1 MRSPTKWI
9 WRGVGLSVGDNGALG
24 KYTSSRKVE
33 TQQQLFDSSSES
45 CSEINFYQ
53 KPSTQTFLGHCH
65 AFFFNLN
72 GERTR
77 DEAVRMSTGDG
88 RRKKGLLTQGQ
99 RHSSETKNS
108 LIFHWPLYNFHW
120 PCIRWLIIITMKKKK
135 KNSVFTFASAFL
147 VDHQY
152 SCLCFQTLYT
162 FHGILC
168 AMKVVF
174 PDFSL
179 TSTISKISPTF

>member
-1 MRSPTKWI
+1 MCVPQSSEFG
-9 WRGVGLSVGDNGALG
+9 GVGLSVGDNGALG

-88 RRKKGLLTQGQ
+88 RRKKRLLTQGQ
-99 RHSSETKNS
+99 CHSSETKKFLYFS
-108 LIFHWPLYNFHW
+108 LLY
-120 PCIRWLIIITMKKKK
+120 T
-135 KNSVFTFASAFL
+135 VFTDPALGDS
-147 VDHQY
+147 
-152 SCLCFQTLYT
+152 
-162 FHGILC
+162 
-168 AMKVVF
+168 
-174 PDFSL
+174 
-179 TSTISKISPTF
+179 

>member
-1 MRSPTKWI
+1 MCVPQPSEFG
-9 WRGVGLSVGDNGALG
+9 GVGLSVGDHGALD

-53 KPSTQTFLGHCH
+53 KPSTQTFLGHCY
-65 AFFFNLN
+65 AFFFNLH

-88 RRKKGLLTQGQ
+88 RRKKRLLTQGQ
-99 RHSSETKNS
+99 RHSSETK
-108 LIFHWPLYNFHW
+108 
-120 PCIRWLIIITMKKKK
+120 K
-135 KNSVFTFASAFL
+135 
-147 VDHQY
+147 
-152 SCLCFQTLYT
+152 
-162 FHGILC
+162 
-168 AMKVVF
+168 F

-179 TSTISKISPTF
+179 TSIQFSLTLH

>member
-1 MRSPTKWI
+1 MCVPQPSEF
-9 WRGVGLSVGDNGALG
+9 GAVGLSVGDNGALG

-77 DEAVRMSTGDG
+77 DEAVRMSTGDR

-99 RHSSETKNS
+99 CHSSETKKFLYFS
-108 LIFHWPLYNFHW
+108 LLY
-120 PCIRWLIIITMKKKK
+120 T
-135 KNSVFTFASAFL
+135 VFTDPALGDS
-147 VDHQY
+147 
-152 SCLCFQTLYT
+152 
-162 FHGILC
+162 
-168 AMKVVF
+168 
-174 PDFSL
+174 
-179 TSTISKISPTF
+179 